1 MAEAHNRDEIEE
13 KPVRK
18 ERSPGFKLAVAVFI
32 GALLMVPLL
41 LVYALVYDRQSQ
53 SETARNAIAEGW
65 GDAQIVA
72 APVMVIPYE
81 TENIETYE
89 QDGVK
94 KSRTVRVSRTLYLS
108 PQSNDIAVDV
118 AEEVRQKS
126 IYQSV
131 VYEAGVKG
139 QARFAI
145 PEDLARYGVDP
156 ETLKLNQAEV
166 RFAIADPRGL
176 GSGNTLTV
184 NGTAADLRPGKGLAV
199 SNGAGFFA
207 FHDWSEGEPLALD
220 YSYGMRGNGRLTLVP
235 RGGTSNFAV
244 KSSWPHP
251 NFGGDFLP
259 EEREISDT
267 GFTAKYS
274 IDNLA
279 LGQSLVQLEDKAPE
293 RDYEYGMFGGRSSE
307 TLENSPLISLVEPVN
322 IYSQVDRAVKYGF
335 LFIGFTFLT
344 FLLFDIIA
352 GARVAAAEYLLTG
365 FGLILFF
372 VLLLAF
378 AEVIGFAFA
387 YFGASAAMI
396 GLLSAYSAAVLG
408 GAKRALF
415 VGGILTGLY
424 ALLYVLL
431 NMEAYAL
438 LVGSLLLF
446 VALALVMY
454 VTRNVDWSGLGHKT
468 GTPPEQN
475 EEAEA
480 TA

>member
-1 MAEAHNRDEIEE
+1 MAFGRDNDGE
-13 KPVRK
+13 RK
-18 ERSPGFKLAVAVFI
+18 ERSPGFKLAITVLI
-32 GALLMVPLL
+32 GGLLIIPLVM
-41 LVYALVYDRQSQ
+41 VYALVYDRQNQ
-53 SETARNAIAEGW
+53 SETARKAIAEGW

-72 APVMVIPYE
+72 GPVLVIPFDKD
-81 TENIETYE
+81 NIETYE
-89 QDGVK
+89 EDGVK
-94 KSRTVRVSRTLYLS
+94 KSRTVTVTRSLYLS
-108 PQSNDIAVDV
+108 PLENSTSVDI

-131 VYEAGVKG
+131 VYDAGVKG

-156 ETLKLNQAEV
+156 EKLKLNQAEI
-166 RFAIADPRGL
+166 RFAVADPRGL
-176 GSGNTLTV
+176 NSGNTLMV
-184 NGTAADLRPGKGLAV
+184 NGEVAELRPGNGLAV

-207 FHDWSEGEPLALD
+207 FLDWSDGEPLTLD

-235 RGGTSNFAV
+235 RGGETNFTV
-244 KSSWPHP
+244 TSSWPHP
-251 NFGGDFLP
+251 NFAGDFLP
-259 EEREISDT
+259 DERSIDDT

-274 IDNLA
+274 IGNLA
-279 LGQSLVQLEDKAPE
+279 LGQALVQLEDNAPAV
-293 RDYEYGMFGGRSSE
+293 DYEYEVFGGRSAES
-307 TLENSPLISLVEPVN
+307 LENSPVISLIEPVN
-322 IYSQVDRAVKYGF
+322 IYSQVDRSVKYGF

-365 FGLILFF
+365 FGLVLFF

-378 AEVIGFAFA
+378 AEVIGFSFA
-387 YFGASAAMI
+387 YFGAAAAMI
-396 GLLSAYSAAVLG
+396 GLISAYSAAVLG
-408 GAKRALF
+408 GVRRAGF
-415 VGGILTGLY
+415 VGAILTGLY

-446 VALALVMY
+446 VALAAVMY
-454 VTRNVDWSGLGHKT
+454 VTRNVDWSGLGHKG
-468 GTPPEQN
+468 GTTPDQAV
-475 EEAEA
+475 AE